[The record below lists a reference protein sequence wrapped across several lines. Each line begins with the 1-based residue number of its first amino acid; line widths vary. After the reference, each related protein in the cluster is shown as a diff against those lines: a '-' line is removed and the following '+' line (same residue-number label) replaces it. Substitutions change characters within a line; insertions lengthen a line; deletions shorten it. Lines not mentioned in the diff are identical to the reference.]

1 MTVSGPGK
9 LCGPAQ
15 IVHTLAVR
23 AGQASHSAPRH
34 PDGNPTA
41 NAAKQ
46 WAFCAPGERSPGH
59 LERHDH
65 DQTD

>member
-9 LCGPAQ
+9 RVDPLNRP
-15 IVHTLAVR
+15 HTAVR
-23 AGQASHSAPRH
+23 AGQARHSAPRH

-46 WAFCAPGERSPGH
+46 WAFCAPGERSPGP

-65 DQTD
+65 DKTD

>member
-9 LCGPAQ
+9 RENRPYTFSHRRPGGAGAPL
-15 IVHTLAVR
+15 R
-23 AGQASHSAPRH
+23 AEAPGRH
-34 PDGNPTA
+34 PTA